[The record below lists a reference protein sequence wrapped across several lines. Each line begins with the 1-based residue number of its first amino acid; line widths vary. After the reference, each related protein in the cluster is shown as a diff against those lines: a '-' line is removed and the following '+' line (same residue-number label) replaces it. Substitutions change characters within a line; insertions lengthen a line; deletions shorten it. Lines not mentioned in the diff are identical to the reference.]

1 MAATTLSLGQTS
13 KNADNILK
21 QVKLAE
27 NRNMNNEVTIEELDK
42 NLKEAN
48 KMKRDAEYKLE
59 ELSRR
64 LGVMEV
70 IFCFVLILTQFSHN
84 VLFMIRRS

>member
-70 IFCFVLILTQFSHN
+70 FFRFRQISP
-84 VLFMIRRS
+84 

>member
-1 MAATTLSLGQTS
+1 MATTTLSLAQTS

-70 IFCFVLILTQFSHN
+70 YLERN
-84 VLFMIRRS
+84 

>member
-1 MAATTLSLGQTS
+1 M
-13 KNADNILK
+13 
-21 QVKLAE
+21 KLAE

-70 IFCFVLILTQFSHN
+70 FFRFRHIFP
-84 VLFMIRRS
+84 

>member
-1 MAATTLSLGQTS
+1 M
-13 KNADNILK
+13 
-21 QVKLAE
+21 KLAE

-70 IFCFVLILTQFSHN
+70 
-84 VLFMIRRS
+84 MMK

>member
-1 MAATTLSLGQTS
+1 M
-13 KNADNILK
+13 
-21 QVKLAE
+21 KLAE

-70 IFCFVLILTQFSHN
+70 IVRMIVTLILINYPIN

>member
-1 MAATTLSLGQTS
+1 M
-13 KNADNILK
+13 
-21 QVKLAE
+21 KLAE

-70 IFCFVLILTQFSHN
+70 IVRMIVILILVNFQFSSMFC
-84 VLFMIRRS
+84 L

>member
-1 MAATTLSLGQTS
+1 
-13 KNADNILK
+13 
-21 QVKLAE
+21 
-27 NRNMNNEVTIEELDK
+27 MNNEVTIEELDK

-70 IFCFVLILTQFSHN
+70 NLETKFLHAIL
-84 VLFMIRRS
+84 